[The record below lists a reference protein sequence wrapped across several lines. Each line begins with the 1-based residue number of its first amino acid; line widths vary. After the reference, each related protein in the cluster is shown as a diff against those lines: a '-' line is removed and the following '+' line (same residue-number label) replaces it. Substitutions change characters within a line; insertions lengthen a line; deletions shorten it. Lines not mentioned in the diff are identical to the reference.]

1 VDEVETID
9 VATGSPTSVDGG
21 VLRTSQNTPPH
32 TINTATADVTR
43 RPGPNQAIQ
52 SASAAVHPV
61 RAGAR
66 SKISGALDELSEDAP
81 EAASGS
87 TIDSS
92 LIAALAAQTSTGGSR
107 RVERYRSIST
117 SRGVPDEHARQ
128 KDQ

>member
-1 VDEVETID
+1 
-9 VATGSPTSVDGG
+9 

-61 RAGAR
+61 RAGARSR

>member
-1 VDEVETID
+1 MID
-9 VATGSPTSVDGG
+9 VATGSPASVDGG

-32 TINTATADVTR
+32 TISTATADVTR

-52 SASAAVHPV
+52 SASAAAHPA

-66 SKISGALDELSEDAP
+66 SRSKISVALDDESEDAP
-81 EAASGS
+81 EATSGS